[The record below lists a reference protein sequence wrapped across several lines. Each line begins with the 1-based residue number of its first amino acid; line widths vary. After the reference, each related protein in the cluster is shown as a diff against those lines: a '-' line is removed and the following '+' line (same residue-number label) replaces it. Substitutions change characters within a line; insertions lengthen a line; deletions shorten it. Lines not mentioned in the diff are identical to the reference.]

1 MRGLHST
8 YWPVRPAL
16 RAARCTRKE
25 GGMAG
30 ALVGAAGVERAEW
43 EEVGAAG
50 ILSEG
55 TIGGYEGDRVVNW
68 G

>member
-1 MRGLHST
+1 
-8 YWPVRPAL
+8 
-16 RAARCTRKE
+16 
-25 GGMAG
+25 MAG

-55 TIGGYEGDRVVNW
+55 TIGGYEGYRVVNW